1 LKDVVIFN
9 DLNPEN
15 LGIGQQIFTA
25 LAEMLRSVSWSSMVS
40 WPGSIAASKS
50 VCRRLVTSVVATSTV
65 DVPAVHLVAGGVV
78 VATG

>member
-9 DLNPEN
+9 DINPEN

-50 VCRRLVTSVVATSTV
+50 VCRRLGRGASAFRNKSVFLKEI
-65 DVPAVHLVAGGVV
+65 H
-78 VATG
+78 